1 MTKLLFEWKIIRPF
15 SISNFDNHP
24 SFDRLHLSTSQP
36 RHSKIVS
43 ISSVVNCIFEQI
55 ADQMCV
61 NETRHFVFNLSC
73 AYFSSSW
80 FGTERQKSDSASLL
94 EMLTIK
100 IAHIIATYQRISL
113 SSQKQSPVSRLIIF
127 LPVASLEIEK
137 TEVHLHKNQC
147 FKLLQ
152 SSVAHFLTF
161 WIKSCRT
168 YNILP
173 LPKLTKIAHSVV
185 VVYVI

>member
-1 MTKLLFEWKIIRPF
+1 
-15 SISNFDNHP
+15 
-24 SFDRLHLSTSQP
+24 
-36 RHSKIVS
+36 
-43 ISSVVNCIFEQI
+43 
-55 ADQMCV
+55 
-61 NETRHFVFNLSC
+61 
-73 AYFSSSW
+73 
-80 FGTERQKSDSASLL
+80 
-94 EMLTIK
+94 MLTIK

-161 WIKSCRT
+161 
-168 YNILP
+168 
-173 LPKLTKIAHSVV
+173 
-185 VVYVI
+185 